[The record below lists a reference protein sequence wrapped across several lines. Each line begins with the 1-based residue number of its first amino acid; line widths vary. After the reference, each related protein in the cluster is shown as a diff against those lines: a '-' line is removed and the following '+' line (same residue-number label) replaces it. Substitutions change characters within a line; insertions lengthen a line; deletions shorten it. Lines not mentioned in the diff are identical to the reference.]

1 MEAKVTRPTYLI
13 RAFFRIRLYEWDWC
27 LNDHFDIISSLPFMS
42 IAFPFHSLKPEKETK
57 TASGTAVIN

>member
-1 MEAKVTRPTYLI
+1 MEAKVTRPIPTWF
-13 RAFFRIRLYEWDWC
+13 APFFGSDFMNEI